1 VSKSSIKEYFER
13 VAPVWE
19 YWQRRNR
26 YYHKAMANLVAG
38 MIPPG
43 AEVLELGTG
52 TGDLLASLRPARGM
66 GLNFTDTLTE
76 RAREKHPE
84 FEFATIEVDSV
95 RMPHAMEPQYVVMNN
110 MLDYVYDA
118 WDILESLRPTISE
131 QTLLVATTNNPVW
144 APILRL
150 ASKLG
155 LRIPESTRNF
165 ITNKDICGVLHLQG
179 FDIVEEGLVLPVP
192 VRVPLIGP
200 LLNALLPELPVVRF
214 TSSIQYLA
222 ARRREPRRALSVS
235 VVVPCHNEAEN
246 IAECIRRVPHMGAAT
261 EIVIVD
267 DGSTDGTAEKVKE
280 VMAGD
285 PRVRLIVLEKNQ
297 GKATAVT
304 AGFEASKGDV
314 LMILDADMAVAP
326 EELPKFLTPLQDG
339 TADFVNGTRLVYPM
353 QGKAMRI
360 ANFFGNKAFC
370 YLASKVIRQRVSDT
384 LCGTK
389 AFLKRDYLRMPLG
402 GKERWGDFDLLF
414 GGARLRLRILEIPVH
429 YTERRAGKSKMRV
442 MVDGWYF
449 LFACISGWRMLRF
462 PEKHPWANR
471 RPPVMGV
478 YEVRPAAQT
487 SAAH

>member
-1 VSKSSIKEYFER
+1 VSKSSIKEYFDR

-26 YYHKAMANLVAG
+26 YYHNAMTNLIAG

-52 TGDLLASLRPARGM
+52 VGDLLASLKPARGM
-66 GLNFTDTLTE
+66 GLNLTDSLTE

-95 RMPHAMEPQYVVMNN
+95 QMPHAIEPQYVVMNN

-118 WDILESLRPTISE
+118 WDVLESLRPAINE
-131 QTLLVATTNNPVW
+131 GTLLIATTNNPVW

-155 LRIPESTRNF
+155 LRIPESSRNF
-165 ITNKDICGVLHLQG
+165 ITNKDIGGVLHLQG
-179 FDIVEEGLVLPVP
+179 FDVVEEGLVLPVP
-192 VRVPLIGP
+192 IRIPLLGP
-200 LLNALLPELPVVRF
+200 LLNALLPEVPVVRF
-214 TSSIQYLA
+214 ASSIQYVA
-222 ARRREPRRALSVS
+222 ARRREPRLVLSVS

-246 IAECIRRVPHMGAAT
+246 IAECLRRVPNMGAWT
-261 EIVIVD
+261 EIVVVD
-267 DGSTDGTAEKVKE
+267 DGSTDGTTEKVRE
-280 VMAGD
+280 AMASD

-297 GKATAVT
+297 GKANAVT

-326 EELPKFLTPLQDG
+326 EELPKFLKPLQDG

-353 QGKAMRI
+353 QGKAMKI
-360 ANFFGNKAFC
+360 ANFFGNKGFC
-370 YLASKVIRQRVSDT
+370 FLASKVIRQRVSDT

-389 AFLKRDYLRMPLG
+389 AFLKRDYVRMPLS

-449 LFACISGWRMLRF
+449 LFACLSAWRMLRF
-462 PEKHPWANR
+462 PEKHPWVNS
-471 RPPVMGV
+471 RPPVTGAQ
-478 YEVRPAAQT
+478 EVRLSAEAPAAR
-487 SAAH
+487 

>member
-1 VSKSSIKEYFER
+1 MSKSSIKEYFER
-13 VAPVWE
+13 VAPHWE
-19 YWQRRNR
+19 YWQQRNR
-26 YYHKAMANLVAG
+26 YYHNAMANLITG
-38 MIPPG
+38 MVPPDS
-43 AEVLELGTG
+43 EVLELGAG
-52 TGDLLASLRPARGM
+52 AGDLLASLRPSRGM
-66 GLNFTDTLTE
+66 ELNFTKGMTT

-95 RMPHAMEPQYVVMNN
+95 QMPHAMEPQYVVMNN

-118 WDILESLRPTISE
+118 WDMLESLRPTINE
-131 QTLLVATTNNPVW
+131 QTLLIATTNNPVW
-144 APILRL
+144 APILRF

-179 FDIVEEGLVLPVP
+179 FDVVEEGLVLPVP
-192 VRVPLIGP
+192 VRIPLLGT
-200 LLNALLPELPVVRF
+200 LLNAVLPELPVVRF
-214 TSSIQYLA
+214 ASSIQYVV

-246 IAECIRRVPHMGAAT
+246 IKECIQRIPNMGAWT
-261 EIVIVD
+261 EIVVVD
-267 DGSTDGTAEKVKE
+267 DGSTDGTMEKVRE
-280 VMAGD
+280 AMMADG
-285 PRVRLIVLEKNQ
+285 RVRLITMEVNQ
-297 GKATAVT
+297 VKASAVI

-314 LMILDADMAVAP
+314 LMILDADMAVEP

-339 TADFVNGTRLVYPM
+339 TADFVNGTRLIYPM
-353 QGKAMRI
+353 HGKAMKV

-370 YLASKVIRQRVSDT
+370 YMASKAIRQRVSDT

-389 AFLKRDYLRMPLG
+389 AFLRRDYKRMPLT

-414 GGARLRLRILEIPVH
+414 GAARLRLRILEIPVH

-449 LFACISGWRMLRF
+449 LFACYSGWRVLRF
-462 PEKHPWANR
+462 PEKYPWTKS

-478 YEVRPAAQT
+478 QETQPITEAPAAR
-487 SAAH
+487 

>member
-1 VSKSSIKEYFER
+1 MSKSSIKEYFEK

-26 YYHKAMANLVAG
+26 YYHNAMANLVAG

-66 GLNFTDTLTE
+66 GLNFTDALTE
-76 RAREKHPE
+76 CAREKHPE

-118 WDILESLRPTISE
+118 WDMLESLRPTMSE
-131 QTLLVATTNNPVW
+131 QTLLIATTNNPVW

-179 FDIVEEGLVLPVP
+179 FDVVEEGLILPVP
-192 VRVPLIGP
+192 VGVPLIGP

-222 ARRREPRRALSVS
+222 ARRREPRCALSVS

-246 IAECIRRVPHMGAAT
+246 IAECIRRVPDMGTGT

-267 DGSTDGTAEKVKE
+267 DGSKDGTAERVKE

-285 PRVRLIVLEKNQ
+285 ARVRLIVLEKNQ

-353 QGKAMRI
+353 QGKAMRV

-389 AFLKRDYLRMPLG
+389 AFLKRDYVRMPLG
-402 GKERWGDFDLLF
+402 RKERWGDFDLLF

-449 LFACISGWRMLRF
+449 LFACLSGWRMLRF
-462 PEKHPWANR
+462 PERHPWAKAHA
-471 RPPVMGV
+471 PVMGV
-478 YEVRPAAQT
+478 YEVRPAAEAP
-487 SAAH
+487 AAR